1 MTLILADHLKKSFGS
16 FDILR
21 SVSFSIPLETRIG
34 LVGPNGCGKTTLL
47 RILIGEQ
54 DADEGTVRRSKGLR
68 IGYLPQKIVL
78 SFDQSVYE
86 ICHEVFS
93 DLIELQ
99 DKMKSLTSGL
109 EKNPDDISL
118 LEEFGRVQETFEQC
132 EGYLYEQKIKRV
144 LNGLGF
150 SESEAKKPWKQLSG
164 GQKTRA
170 YLAKILLEDPDLL
183 VLDEPTNHLD
193 IEAIEWLEGFIK
205 EFSGS
210 VLIVSHDRYFLD
222 QTVQTIWEMDPG
234 FEIYHGNYS
243 AYLVQREAR
252 YERMSKEFEAQ
263 QQFIAR
269 EEEYIRRNIEGQNT
283 RQAQGRRIRLERMLQ
298 ESRLTAPK
306 NRQEIKLRLE
316 TVKRS
321 GDIVLRTNDLKV
333 GYHDDRKV
341 LINVP
346 DLTLLR
352 GECAAIIGPNG
363 AGKSTFIKTILAELS
378 PLGGQVVLGANL
390 DVGYFAQAHEKLD
403 RNKTAFETIG
413 DRFPAM
419 LPQEIRSF
427 LARYLFFGDDVYKKV
442 SMLSGGERG
451 RLALAMLSLLKA
463 NLLLLDEPMNHLD
476 VEAQETLQAVLKEF
490 TGTIILVSHD
500 RYLVDAIASQIWEIE
515 PATASL
521 TAYNGTYSEYRAWKQ
536 TGQGAVEEKIR
547 VPSAASTAPISVGK
561 TETPKLSNNARMRL
575 LKEKEN
581 LENKIKSFEQ
591 QLQEISLSLQNPAQ
605 RFEEIAA
612 LGRQYSQLEQEL
624 NQALEAWTQFEI

>member
-1 MTLILADHLKKSFGS
+1 MTLILADQLKKSFGS

-21 SVSFSIPLETRIG
+21 SVSLSIPPKARIG
-34 LVGPNGCGKTTLL
+34 LVGPNGCGKSTLL

-54 DADEGTVRRSKGLR
+54 SADEGTVRRSKGLR

-78 SFDQSVYE
+78 SFDQSAYG
-86 ICHEVFS
+86 ICHDVFS
-93 DLIELQ
+93 ELIELQ
-99 DKMKSLTSGL
+99 EKMKLLANGL
-109 EKNPDDISL
+109 EKNPNDVAL
-118 LEEFGRVQETFEQC
+118 LDEFGRIQNAFELR
-132 EGYLYEQKIKRV
+132 EGYLYEQKIRRV

-150 SESEAKKPWKQLSG
+150 SETEAEKPWRQLSG

-170 YLAKILLEDPDLL
+170 YLAKILLENPDLL

-205 EFSGS
+205 EFDGS
-210 VLIVSHDRYFLD
+210 VLMVSHDRYFLD

-243 AYLVQREAR
+243 AYLVQREER
-252 YERMSKEFEAQ
+252 YERMTKEFEAQ
-263 QQFIAR
+263 QQFIAK

-283 RQAQGRRIRLERMLQ
+283 RQAQGRRTRLERMLE

-306 NRQEIKLRLE
+306 SRQEIKLRLE
-316 TVKRS
+316 TAKRS
-321 GDIVLRTNDLKV
+321 GDIVLRTSDLKV

-352 GECAAIIGPNG
+352 GECAAVIGPNG
-363 AGKSTFIKTILAELS
+363 AGKSTFIKTILAELT
-378 PLGGQVVLGANL
+378 PLGGQVNLGANL
-390 DVGYFAQAHEKLD
+390 EVGYFAQAHEKLD
-403 RNKTAFETIG
+403 RNKTAFETIS
-413 DRFPAM
+413 DQFPAM
-419 LPQEIRSF
+419 LPAEIRSY
-427 LARYLFFGDDVYKKV
+427 LARFLFLGDDVYKKV

-451 RLALAMLSLLKA
+451 RLALALLSLLKA

-476 VEAQETLQAVLKEF
+476 VEAQEILQAVLKEF

-500 RYLVDAIASQIWEIE
+500 RYLVDGIASQIWEIE

-521 TAYNGTYSEYRAWKQ
+521 TAYNGTYTEYRVWKQ
-536 TGQGAVEEKIR
+536 TSQEAVEEKNKASSAMAP
-547 VPSAASTAPISVGK
+547 VPTPAGK
-561 TETPKLSNNARMRL
+561 SESPKLSNNARMRL
-575 LKEKEN
+575 LKEKEA
-581 LENKIKSFEQ
+581 LESKINSFEQ

-605 RFEEIAA
+605 TFEEIAA

-624 NQALEAWTQFEI
+624 NQALEAWAQFEI